1 MFFRLKIAFFCF
13 FFSLC
18 TTEGFLHALPVSSPV
33 QVEIVAEE
41 KTILPGRPFWVA
53 LHFKI
58 APDWHLYWKNPGEI
72 GAPPKVE
79 WEFPAGF
86 SQGTLSWPYPE
97 KMEAA
102 GLVTFGYEKEV
113 TLLAEII
120 PPSTLPQ
127 GNFSLKG
134 ELSWLVCSSTT
145 CQPGGL
151 PFSLEV
157 EGNKIVK
164 ELKEEHLSLFEKS
177 REKIPLFNEQI
188 QVNYEKGHVQIEWPS
203 STEKNYENVTFFPES
218 PETLA
223 SMDSPEIAFL
233 EDRYTLRLK
242 AHENL
247 EQKNTVF
254 KGVLVLKNEEATKAF
269 EIEHL
274 LVTEKEEGLL
284 SFLESVDHKNSSEK
298 PSVFEGGL
306 SLALLFAFLGG
317 MLLNLMPCV
326 LPVISFKVMSF
337 VKMSGESRSTSL
349 KHGLMFSAGVLVSF
363 WILASVMLI
372 LRSYGQA
379 VGWGFQLQEPFFVII
394 LASLLFVFALSLFG
408 LFEIGLFVSS
418 LAGQKQVRAGQSETS
433 KLVSSF
439 FSGVL
444 ATAVATPCTGPFLGS
459 AVGFAVTL
467 PFVQALS
474 IFTSLAVGMS
484 FPYLILA
491 AYPSLL
497 RFIPKPGAWMETF
510 KQLMGFILL
519 ATVLWLLWVFSA
531 QTSSVAL
538 LAVLAGFLCFSV
550 AAWIYGRASYGI
562 KSRLKLWSSYA
573 LIALMV
579 FSGCKIILYPSESWG
594 QTTESAE
601 GEWKGWNN
609 FSPEIVEQLKK
620 EKKPLFIDF
629 TAKWCLIC
637 QLNHAVLASEKVENA
652 FAELGVTKIKADWTK
667 SDPKITEALSRLGRN
682 SVPLYVLY
690 TGQNDEPI
698 ILPQV
703 LTADIVLEHL
713 EPLRSAG

>member
-1 MFFRLKIAFFCF
+1 MFFHLRVVFFCF
-13 FFSLC
+13 LFCLC
-18 TTEGFLHALPVSSPV
+18 GRDFLDAVPAVSPV

-41 KTILPGRPFWVA
+41 ETIVPGRPFWVA

-58 APDWHLYWKNPGEI
+58 EPDWHLYWKNPGEV

-79 WEFPAGF
+79 WQFPEGF
-86 SQGTLSWPYPE
+86 AQGTLSWPYPE
-97 KMEAA
+97 KMESE

-113 TLLAEII
+113 TLLVEII
-120 PPSTLPQ
+120 PPSALPDKE
-127 GNFSLKG
+127 FSLKG
-134 ELSWLVCSSTT
+134 ELNWLVCSNST
-145 CQPGGL
+145 CQPGAL
-151 PFSLEV
+151 PFSLKIQ
-157 EGNKIVK
+157 GNKIIK
-164 ELKEEHLSLFEKS
+164 ETKEEHLSYFENS
-177 REKIPLFNEQI
+177 RKKIPLFNEQI
-188 QVNYEKGHVQIEWPS
+188 QVNYEKGHVQIEWPFS
-203 STEKNYENVTFFPES
+203 KEDHYEEVTFFPEI
-218 PETLA
+218 PDTLA
-223 SMDSPEIAFL
+223 SNHSSEIAL
-233 EDRYTLRLK
+233 VDDRYILRLK
-242 AHENL
+242 AHENI
-247 EQKNTVF
+247 EQKNTLF
-254 KGVLVLKNEEATKAF
+254 KGVLVLKNQQTTKAF

-274 LVTEKEEGLL
+274 LMTEKEEGLL
-284 SFLESVDHKNSSEK
+284 SFLESVDHKILPEK

-379 VGWGFQLQEPFFVII
+379 VGWGFQLQEPLFVII

-418 LAGQKQVRAGQSETS
+418 LAGQQQIRSSQSETS

-467 PFVQALS
+467 PFMQALS
-474 IFTSLAVGMS
+474 IFTSLAIGMS

-497 RFIPKPGAWMETF
+497 RFIPKPGPWMETF

-531 QTSSVAL
+531 QTSSLAL

-562 KSRLKLWSSYA
+562 KSRLRLWSSYA

-594 QTTESAE
+594 QTTESNE
-601 GEWKGWNN
+601 GEWKGWHN
-609 FSPEIVEQLKK
+609 FSPEVVEQLKK
-620 EKKPLFIDF
+620 ENKPLFIDF

-690 TGQNDEPI
+690 NGQDDEPI

-713 EPLRSAG
+713 EQLKNEG